1 MKNQEEKSV
10 ILKLTPKESDLLL
23 ASVGFSVEEKFARLL
38 EDLEGGRDTD
48 SHEIHVTDERYLEYL
63 DYVNLRSSVETAKY
77 NTIFSPY
84 REAAK

>member
-23 ASVGFSVEEKFARLL
+23 TSVNFSVEDKFARLL

-63 DYVNLRSSVETAKY
+63 DYVNLRSSVEIAKY
-77 NTIFSPY
+77 NTVFSPY
-84 REAAK
+84 KEAAK